1 MNILIV
7 DDSKAM
13 RMLVERGLRQSGY
26 GACEFTEASNGFEAL
41 AAIEKRSPDLILS
54 DTDMPQMTGF
64 ELLNAVTEQGID
76 VKFGFVTSESTP
88 AFRREALDA
97 GALFLIA
104 KPFAA
109 EDLSDA
115 LARAGIW
122 SDGGGDPSTIPPR
135 LSLPTRREV
144 AELMSVLLQRE
155 VSATDSSSL
164 FFNDR
169 EPRIVGDYVND
180 EGCVAA
186 VTVCNL
192 GFANRA
198 AAALSMLSSATA
210 EEAIKTGK
218 VEGVLLQNL
227 HEVLN
232 VMVQFHN
239 DGDRPPVKFRST
251 SPIPGLLPRDV
262 KGLYSRPGA
271 RRTYDVCIQGYGDGR
286 ISLMV
291 N

>member
-1 MNILIV
+1 MNIMIV

-13 RMLVERGLRQSGY
+13 RMLVERGLRQSGF
-26 GACEFTEASNGFEAL
+26 GGCEFTEACNGAEAL
-41 AAIEKRSPDLILS
+41 AAIAKRSPDLILS

-64 ELLNAVTEQGID
+64 ELLGALREQRID
-76 VKFGFVTSESTP
+76 VKFGFVTSDSTP

-97 GALFLIA
+97 GALFVIA
-104 KPFAA
+104 KPFTT
-109 EDLSDA
+109 EDLNDT

-122 SDGGGDPSTIPPR
+122 SDRGEDSTAIPPR

-144 AELMSVLLQRE
+144 AELMSVLLQRD
-155 VSATDSSSL
+155 VTATDSASL

-198 AAALSMLSSATA
+198 AAALSMLSPATA

-218 VEGVLLQNL
+218 VEGILLENL

-239 DGDRPPVKFRST
+239 DGDRPRVKFRST
-251 SPIPGLLPRDV
+251 SSIPGLLPRDV
-262 KGLYSRPGA
+262 RGLYSHPAA
-271 RRTYDVCIQGYGDGR
+271 RRTYDVSIEGYGDGR